1 MKMNHS
7 ELENILKNHHR
18 EAYLWARQCCGF
30 EDELAKDVLQICYLK
45 ILEGK
50 ARLQQVEK
58 VKPWLFSVIR
68 FTAIDELRK
77 KGNWVA
83 LQENYDL
90 EDEPTENEEELDY
103 QKLLMQLSPM
113 QREVMLMVFY
123 HQLTIAES
131 ADVLQISLGS
141 ARTHYDRGKKR
152 LKELIVKSQNLEYDG
167 K

>member
-1 MKMNHS
+1 MNHS
-7 ELENILKNHHR
+7 ELEKILKNHHR

-50 ARLQQVEK
+50 AKLHQVEK
-58 VKPWLFSVIR
+58 VKSWLFSVIR

-90 EDEPTENEEELDY
+90 EDEPPEKEDEFDY

-123 HQLTIAES
+123 HHLTIAES
-131 ADVLQISLGS
+131 AEVLQISIGS
-141 ARTHYDRGKKR
+141 ARTHYDRGKKK
-152 LKELIVKSQNLEYDG
+152 LKELIENSQILEHDG

>member
-1 MKMNHS
+1 M
-7 ELENILKNHHR
+7 
-18 EAYLWARQCCGF
+18 
-30 EDELAKDVLQICYLK
+30 
-45 ILEGK
+45 
-50 ARLQQVEK
+50 
-58 VKPWLFSVIR
+58 IR

-83 LQENYDL
+83 LQENYDV
-90 EDEPTENEEELDY
+90 EDEPEGREEELDY

-131 ADVLQISLGS
+131 AEVLQISLGS
-141 ARTHYDRGKKR
+141 ARTHYDRGKKK
-152 LKELIVKSQNLEYDG
+152 LKELIVKSQKLEYDG